1 MKLLI
6 NLCAHDGIVSH
17 YAGVGTIVKRYI
29 EAFQYILNTKRIDY
43 DFYLYTPEYNE
54 DSFGYSESTYKMH
67 KNLKIFQVPNGTCG
81 ELAYGTPNNWK
92 ILSYNTASIINKINI
107 DEYDIAITIAND
119 TPYADMLR
127 MLNKNK
133 KHIKIWI
140 PHSTGK
146 IHLIDSS
153 IKNSEEFL
161 NDRLKWE
168 ENAVNFINNNENCYL
183 GVTGRYIGK
192 HLVDEYNLNEEK
204 QVDIINGEILSHPT
218 EYFEDDLTIEL
229 FNKIKN
235 YDEIILSFGRA
246 EKYKNLDATMEIGKR
261 IGMQSVV
268 LAQGYYKGQPL
279 VEELKG
285 KAIENNAI
293 IFVNPPFYLAQ
304 YIVKNF
310 NKNMILLIP
319 SKKEIVG
326 LIINE
331 IRKLNKDNV
340 LIVANDIGGMHEQI
354 NDGIDGVLVDLNNLD
369 VASEKIKMY
378 FNNKTMKKMNEMSQK
393 RLQEEYDFEK
403 ICEKFIFKFLRENK
417 VI

>member
-29 EAFQYILNTKRIDY
+29 EAFQHILNNKSVDY
-43 DFYLYTPEYNE
+43 DFYLYTPEYNN
-54 DSFGYSESTYKMH
+54 DSFGYSGATCKIHE
-67 KNLKIFQVPNGTCG
+67 NLKIFQIPNGTGG
-81 ELAYGTPNNWK
+81 ELAYGTPDNWK
-92 ILSYNTASIINKINI
+92 ILSYNTASIINELDMDK
-107 DEYDIAITIAND
+107 YDVIITIAND

-133 KHIKIWI
+133 KHIKVWI

-146 IHLIDSS
+146 IHLVDSS
-153 IKNSEEFL
+153 IKNSEMIL

-168 ENAVNFINNNENCYL
+168 ENAIDYINNTENCYL
-183 GVTGRYIGK
+183 GITGRYIGQ
-192 HLVDEYNLNEEK
+192 HLVDEYNLDKEK
-204 QVDIINGEILSHPT
+204 QVDIINGEILSRPT
-218 EYFEDDLTIEL
+218 KYFEDDLTIEL

-261 IGMQSVV
+261 MGIQSVV
-268 LAQGYYKGQPL
+268 IAQGYYKGQPL
-279 VEELKG
+279 VEELKM

-293 IFVNPPFYLAQ
+293 IFVDAPFYLAQ

-354 NDGIDGVLVDLNNLD
+354 NDGVDGILVNLNNLD
-369 VASEKIKMY
+369 YASKKIKKY
-378 FNNKTMKKMNEMSQK
+378 FNIQKMKKMNEMSQK
-393 RLQEEYDFEK
+393 RLKDEYDFEK
-403 ICEKFIFKFLRENK
+403 ICEEFIFKFLR
-417 VI
+417 

>member
-29 EAFQYILNTKRIDY
+29 EAFQHILNNKSVDY
-43 DFYLYTPEYNE
+43 DFYLYTPEYND
-54 DSFGYSESTYKMH
+54 DSFGYSEATCKMH
-67 KNLKIFQVPNGTCG
+67 ENLKIFQIPNGTG
-81 ELAYGTPNNWK
+81 GKLAYGTPDNWK
-92 ILSYNTASIINKINI
+92 ILSYNTASIINEFDMDK
-107 DEYDIAITIAND
+107 YDVIITIAND

-133 KHIKIWI
+133 KHIKVWI

-146 IHLIDSS
+146 IHLVDSS
-153 IKNSEEFL
+153 IKNSEMIL

-168 ENAVNFINNNENCYL
+168 ENAIDYINNTENCYL
-183 GVTGRYIGK
+183 GITGRYIGQ
-192 HLVDEYNLNEEK
+192 HLVDEYNLDKEK
-204 QVDIINGEILSHPT
+204 QVDIINGEILSRPT
-218 EYFEDDLTIEL
+218 KYFEDDLTIEL

-261 IGMQSVV
+261 MGIQSVV
-268 LAQGYYKGQPL
+268 IAQGYYKGQPL
-279 VEELKG
+279 VEELKM

-293 IFVNPPFYLAQ
+293 IFVDAPFYLAQ

-354 NDGIDGVLVDLNNLD
+354 NDGVDGILVNLNNLD
-369 VASEKIKMY
+369 YASKKIKKY
-378 FNNKTMKKMNEMSQK
+378 FNIQKMKKMNEMSQK
-393 RLQEEYDFEK
+393 RLKDEYDFEK
-403 ICEKFIFKFLRENK
+403 ICEEFIFKFLR
-417 VI
+417 